1 MRIYFVNESGKKL
14 RFQHCSQFFSRGIQG
29 HTSRTSDSHC
39 APRGPLCA
47 RRVLSRPR
55 WHAWQRERD
64 SRLDVV
70 RDQTPWSSFYS
81 SSVIPLCSRHNL
93 SPGDLLVPSRVP
105 PLVCRRPQYGHEW
118 TCVWESARR
127 RLWCPRQY
135 RSMLANTHHYGHF
148 SIEHQQLHQHQPHN
162 GKSPSFSAL
171 E

>member
-1 MRIYFVNESGKKL
+1 MRIYFVSAGKKCRFNTVHSSFPRSHLADLGLAL
-14 RFQHCSQFFSRGIQG
+14 R
-29 HTSRTSDSHC
+29 
-39 APRGPLCA
+39 AAWPLCA

-127 RLWCPRQY
+127 RLWRPRQY

>member
-1 MRIYFVNESGKKL
+1 MRVYFVLQCGKKMP
-14 RFQHCSQFFSRGIQG
+14 FQHCSQFLYRAESEEREV
-29 HTSRTSDSHC
+29 TPRTRTAC
-39 APRGPLCA
+39 PWPLCA

-127 RLWCPRQY
+127 RLWRPRQY

>member
-1 MRIYFVNESGKKL
+1 MKAGKKVP
-14 RFQHCSQFFSRGIQG
+14 FQHCSQFFSRNP
-29 HTSRTSDSHC
+29 RSHL
-39 APRGPLCA
+39 ADLGLALRAAWPLCA

-70 RDQTPWSSFYS
+70 RDQTPWSSFHS

-93 SPGDLLVPSRVP
+93 SPGDLLVPSRVA
-105 PLVCRRPQYGHEW
+105 PLVCRRPQYSHEW
-118 TCVWESARR
+118 TSVWESARR
-127 RLWCPRQY
+127 RFWRPRQY
-135 RSMLANTHHYGHF
+135 MLANTHHYGHF
-148 SIEHQQLHQHQPHN
+148 SIEHQQLHQHQPHH